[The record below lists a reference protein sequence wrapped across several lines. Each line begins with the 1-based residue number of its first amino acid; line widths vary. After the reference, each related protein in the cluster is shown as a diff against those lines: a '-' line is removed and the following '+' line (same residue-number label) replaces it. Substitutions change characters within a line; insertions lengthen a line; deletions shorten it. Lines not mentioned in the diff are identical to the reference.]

1 MQQTWYP
8 NFDRTAQL
16 INMGIGTQDFFS
28 TIEKELPPVVSR
40 VELARITGGLISV
53 KTLSNEDSLQKGPGE
68 RIRVGTKI
76 GYSRVSAM
84 TYLRKKLKPL

>member
-1 MQQTWYP
+1 MHNKWQRD
-8 NFDRTAQL
+8 FDYSDRLFGSGSESFLRA
-16 INMGIGTQDFFS
+16 
-28 TIEKELPPVVSR
+28 IEKELPPVVSR

-76 GYSRVSAM
+76 GYSRASAM